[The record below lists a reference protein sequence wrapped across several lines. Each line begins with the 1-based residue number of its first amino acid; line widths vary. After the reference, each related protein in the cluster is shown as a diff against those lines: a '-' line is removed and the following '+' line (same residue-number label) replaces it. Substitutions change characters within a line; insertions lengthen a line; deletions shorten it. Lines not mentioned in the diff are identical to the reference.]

1 MFGAVRLG
9 VRGNGPCI
17 SWVCGSVSGADTLN
31 PWPMPNRRETPAG
44 GPSTPAST
52 SKFKAVLL
60 DIDGTLID
68 SNDGHARAWVDAG
81 AELGYRIQYDD
92 VRPLIGMGGDK
103 VMPQLIGIESDSR
116 EGKAFSERRT
126 EIFAER
132 YLPDIAPFPCTRK
145 LVERIRDAGLKVVIA
160 TSANRKEMKKLLK
173 TAGVEDLIDGATS
186 SSDADASKPAPD
198 IVEAALEVAGVDA
211 RSAVMLGD
219 TPYDVAAAGRAGV
232 DIIALR
238 CGGWT
243 DETLRGAIAVF
254 EDPGDL
260 LANWDE
266 SPFASISEGD

>member
-1 MFGAVRLG
+1 MSPSRPRL
-9 VRGNGPCI
+9 R
-17 SWVCGSVSGADTLN
+17 
-31 PWPMPNRRETPAG
+31 
-44 GPSTPAST
+44 
-52 SKFKAVLL
+52 AVLL

-81 AELGYRIQYDD
+81 AELGYRIQYED

-126 EIFAER
+126 AIFAER
-132 YLPDIAPFPCTRK
+132 YLPSIEPFPGTRE

-173 TAGVEDLIDGATS
+173 TAGVEDLIHGATS
-186 SSDADASKPAPD
+186 SSDANASKPAPD
-198 IVEAALEVAGVDA
+198 IVDAALQVAGVEAD
-211 RSAVMLGD
+211 SAVMLGD

-232 DIIALR
+232 SIIAFR

-254 EDPGDL
+254 EDPADL
-260 LANWDE
+260 LANWEE
-266 SPFASISEGD
+266 SPFAAIAEGG

>member
-1 MFGAVRLG
+1 MR
-9 VRGNGPCI
+9 
-17 SWVCGSVSGADTLN
+17 
-31 PWPMPNRRETPAG
+31 
-44 GPSTPAST
+44 AST
-52 SKFKAVLL
+52 ARLQAVLL

-68 SNDGHARAWVDAG
+68 SNDAHARAWVDAG
-81 AELGYRIQYDD
+81 AELGYRIQYED

-126 EIFAER
+126 EIFTER
-132 YLPDIAPFPCTRK
+132 YLPKIEAFPGTRE
-145 LVERIRDAGLKVVIA
+145 LVERIRGAGLKVVIA
-160 TSANRKEMKKLLK
+160 TSASRKEMKKLLK

-198 IVEAALEVAGVDA
+198 IVDAALEVAGVGAD
-211 RSAVMLGD
+211 SAVMLGD

-232 DIIALR
+232 DIIGFR

-254 EDPGDL
+254 EDPADL
-260 LANWDE
+260 LANWEE
-266 SPFASISEGD
+266 SPFAGTAERR